1 MSCNKYLLT
10 ETNHALLT
18 LSDTGEIK
26 TNQMNKAYYPIL
38 WVILLILTTEINII
52 AQSRMPEIM
61 NTGTLTEQMNYVNER
76 TRIYENYRAIREDIF
91 QQMKN
96 NAIDSLDNAKEN
108 ISELYATNNNLEE
121 NISDLNLQISKLVK
135 ERDEAIENR
144 DSLLFFGINM
154 SKAAYNKLLW
164 TIIIVLLSLTM
175 FVFLLFKRSNSVT
188 RNALTDLEDIKREF
202 EEFRRVAHE
211 NKEKLIV
218 SHFNEIKKLK
228 EMGR

>member
-1 MSCNKYLLT
+1 MKKPYYLIMC
-10 ETNHALLT
+10 ALSLFFY
-18 LSDTGEIK
+18 LPVQS
-26 TNQMNKAYYPIL
+26 L
-38 WVILLILTTEINII
+38 

-61 NTGTLTEQMNYVNER
+61 INGTQEEQMNYVNER

-96 NAIDSLDNAKEN
+96 NAIDSLNKAKETIVN
-108 ISELYATNNNLEE
+108 INNTNADLEE
-121 NISDLNLQISKLVK
+121 TISDLNLQITKLSNEK
-135 ERDEAIENR
+135 DDAIKNR
-144 DSLLFFGINM
+144 DSLVLFGFSM
-154 SKAAYNKLLW
+154 TKSAYNKLLW
-164 TIIIVLLSLTM
+164 SIIIILLSLTT

-188 RNALTDLEDIKREF
+188 RNALTDLEDIKKEF
-202 EEFRRVAHE
+202 EEFRRVAHL

>member
-1 MSCNKYLLT
+1 MKRSN
-10 ETNHALLT
+10 
-18 LSDTGEIK
+18 
-26 TNQMNKAYYPIL
+26 YPIFL
-38 WVILLILTTEINII
+38 WAVLLILVVKGNVF

-61 NTGTLTEQMNYVNER
+61 TNGTLSEQMNYVNER

-96 NAIDSLDNAKEN
+96 NAIDSLNSAKET
-108 ISELYATNNNLEE
+108 ITDLYATNYDLEE
-121 NISDLNLQISKLVK
+121 TISDLNLQISSLGE
-135 ERDEAIENR
+135 ERDEAVKNR

-154 SKAAYNKLLW
+154 TKSAYNKLLW
-164 TIIIVLLSLTM
+164 SIIIALFSLTI
-175 FVFLLFKRSNSVT
+175 FVFLLFKRSHSVT
-188 RNALTDLEDIKREF
+188 RSALTDLEDIKREF

-228 EMGR
+228 ELGR

>member
-1 MSCNKYLLT
+1 MIFAT
-10 ETNHALLT
+10 E
-18 LSDTGEIK
+18 
-26 TNQMNKAYYPIL
+26 
-38 WVILLILTTEINII
+38 VNIF
-52 AQSRMPEIM
+52 AQSSMPEIM
-61 NTGTLTEQMNYVNER
+61 NTGTLTEQMNYVNDR

-96 NAIDSLDNAKEN
+96 NAIDSLNNAKGT
-108 ISELYATNNNLEE
+108 ITTIYATNNDLEE
-121 NISDLNLQISKLVK
+121 TISELNLQISKLGK
-135 ERDEAIENR
+135 ERDEAITNR

-154 SKAAYNKLLW
+154 TKSAYNKLLW
-164 TIIIVLLSLTM
+164 TIIIVLLSLTV

-218 SHFNEIKKLK
+218 GHFNEIKKLK
-228 EMGR
+228 DMGR

>member
-1 MSCNKYLLT
+1 MST

-18 LSDTGEIK
+18 LAHKGEIK
-26 TNQMNKAYYPIL
+26 TDQMKKSYFAFL
-38 WVILLILTTEINII
+38 WTALLIFVANGSSI

-61 NTGTLTEQMNYVNER
+61 TNGTLSEQMNYVNDR

-96 NAIDSLDNAKEN
+96 NAIDSLLNAKETIYA
-108 ISELYATNNNLEE
+108 ISSENTDLENTISGLNLE
-121 NISDLNLQISKLVK
+121 ISSLEEEKN
-135 ERDEAIENR
+135 EAIRNR

-154 SKAAYNKLLW
+154 TKSAYNKLLW
-164 TIIIVLLSLTM
+164 SIIIVLLSLTL
-175 FVFLLFKRSNSVT
+175 FVFLLFKRSHSVT
-188 RNALTDLEDIKREF
+188 RSALTDLEDIKREF
-202 EEFRRVAHE
+202 EEFRKVAHE

-228 EMGR
+228 ELGR